1 MALVDRRRRHNGIDG
16 RDRITARPTCQ
27 ECSAGDDHE
36 PVPEPIVAA
45 VLDQLGLQQPPKRL
59 RRAFLLVGLIVARDG
74 QGRSIRGQLQPCAAR
89 EGAEGEDYAQE
100 HGKQRARS
108 CEAPTRT
115 GGPQDGRTL
124 LRSRF
129 RSIEFKQQLIT
140 FVTA

>member
-1 MALVDRRRRHNGIDG
+1 MALVDRRRSRNGIDG
-16 RDRITARPTCQ
+16 RDRIAARPPHQ
-27 ECSAGDDHE
+27 ERSAGDDHE
-36 PVPEPIVAA
+36 HEPEPIVAA
-45 VLDQLGLQQPPKRL
+45 VFDQLGLQQPPKRL
-59 RRAFLLVGLIVARDG
+59 CRAFLLVGLIVTSNS

-89 EGAEGEDYAQE
+89 DGAEREDYAQE

-129 RSIEFKQQLIT
+129 RSIQFMH
-140 FVTA
+140 